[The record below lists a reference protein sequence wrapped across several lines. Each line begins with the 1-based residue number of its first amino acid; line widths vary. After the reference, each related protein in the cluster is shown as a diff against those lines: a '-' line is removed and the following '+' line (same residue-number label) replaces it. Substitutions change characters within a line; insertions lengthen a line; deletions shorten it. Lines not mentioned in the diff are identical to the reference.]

1 MKILITWGAG
11 FIGSHLVD
19 ACVERGYDV
28 AIIDNLT
35 TGSQDN
41 LIQHKD
47 NPRVKFFHG
56 DIGDSDAMKEIFVSV
71 SPDAVF
77 HLAAQVNVRHSIQ
90 DPKYCFETNILGTTH
105 VLEAMR
111 HSGCTR
117 IIFASTGGVMFSTDT
132 PPYSEADIPS
142 PNTPYGISKHCSEQV
157 IDFYSSQ
164 YGFHSTILRY
174 ANVYWTRQDP
184 RWEAG
189 IIAIFLDKIKQK
201 SAPTI
206 FGDGE
211 QTRDF
216 IHVAD
221 VVNANLHVLDHAIYG
236 VFHVGTGKQ
245 TSINVLWGMLMWMC
259 ETPLVPLYGPAIAE
273 PRYVY
278 LNVDKLRTTGWSI
291 HHDLAE
297 SLHTMAK
304 Q

>member
-1 MKILITWGAG
+1 MKIVITGGAG

-28 AIIDNLT
+28 VIIDNLI
-35 TGSQDN
+35 TGSQEN

-47 NPRVKFFHG
+47 NPRVQFFHG
-56 DIGDSDAMKEIFVSV
+56 DICDSDAMKEIFMSV
-71 SPDAVF
+71 SPDVVF

-90 DPKYCFETNILGTTH
+90 DSEYCFQANILGTTH
-105 VLEAMR
+105 ILEAMR
-111 HSGCTR
+111 QSGCMR

-132 PPYSEADIPS
+132 PPYSEEDIPS
-142 PNTPYGISKHCSEQV
+142 PNTPYGISKHCAEQ
-157 IDFYSSQ
+157 IIEFYASQ

-189 IIAIFLDKIKQK
+189 IIAIFFDKIQQK
-201 SAPTI
+201 SVPTI

-221 VVNANLHVLDHAIYG
+221 IVNANLHVLEDHIYG
-236 VFHVGTGKQ
+236 LFHVGTGVQ
-245 TSINVLWGMLMWMC
+245 TSINTLWGMFR
-259 ETPLVPLYGPAIAE
+259 EIVATDIVPLYAPAIAE
-273 PRYVY
+273 PRYVC
-278 LNVDKLRTTGWSI
+278 LCVDKMTATGWSI
-291 HHDLAE
+291 GHDLAE
-297 SLHTMAK
+297 SLRVLAK
-304 Q
+304 E